1 MATAHK
7 PKPTTPERGKLIRL
21 IHVAKRDLALDDPT
35 YRTILRQSGGA
46 ESTTAMGDKQLQAV
60 LDRLKSSGFVVKKA
74 GVRYTGATEADKVR
88 ALWRFLHVLGLVNNP
103 SEQALMAYVKRI
115 SRVDDL
121 RWAWQ
126 DYERLIETMKKWAMR
141 ALPVQVL
148 ALYTQACGL
157 PATPERMRVMK
168 QVVSTLNKGKGY
180 DVHWDAWELLTK
192 AIAMED
198 A

>member
-1 MATAHK
+1 M
-7 PKPTTPERGKLIRL
+7 
-21 IHVAKRDLALDDPT
+21 
-35 YRTILRQSGGA
+35 
-46 ESTTAMGDKQLQAV
+46 
-60 LDRLKSSGFVVKKA
+60 
-74 GVRYTGATEADKVR
+74 
-88 ALWRFLHVLGLVNNP
+88 
-103 SEQALMAYVKRI
+103 
-115 SRVDDL
+115 
-121 RWAWQ
+121 
-126 DYERLIETMKKWAMR
+126 
-141 ALPVQVL
+141 L